1 MAIYPDYMTE
11 GGGTTII
18 TQTGGGGGGTSV
30 PYTRKPPMVKV
41 MNIDIDGKQN
51 NSPKI
56 KVKNIKNGEQGVLF
70 EDEKS

>member
-30 PYTRKPPMVKV
+30 PYTRKPPMAKV
-41 MNIDIDGKQN
+41 MNIDIDGKQK

-56 KVKNIKNGEQGVLF
+56 KNSETI
-70 EDEKS
+70 